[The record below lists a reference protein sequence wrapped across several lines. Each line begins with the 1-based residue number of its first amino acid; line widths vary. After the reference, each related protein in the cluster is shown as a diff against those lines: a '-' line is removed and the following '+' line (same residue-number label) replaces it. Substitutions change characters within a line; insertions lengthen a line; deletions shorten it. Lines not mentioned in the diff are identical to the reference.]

1 MRNSRRLQ
9 IQIRDLT
16 RQLEESKPQDTLSN
30 QTVKEWQTKL
40 KAYEQDIEQ
49 LSEDKDNLE
58 RQFRQI
64 QTER

>member
-1 MRNSRRLQ
+1 
-9 IQIRDLT
+9 
-16 RQLEESKPQDTLSN
+16 SN

-64 QTER
+64 QTERDELQEEISNIGRD